1 MRRIDTQSDLRRA
14 MHDRPAFT
22 LVEMLVVIG
31 ILLAVTA
38 MVVVTFRPGEGD
50 KMRTAGR
57 IAQSAI
63 LGAKDRAIHAK
74 ERRGFRIILDPNDAN
89 VGIGFVYLQ
98 PLPKQVIGQ
107 PAGATMTVC
116 RPDADNNQN
125 GIDATQDTPIFLL
138 IDGADGQTIRN
149 LDVNGMMG
157 LLNTRIQIPSSNG
170 KLYTPVVQ
178 STTPPYYTQIVG
190 TRTMMTLTANVA
202 QTSMPFPNVVSLP
215 SADASASAEFDLDN
229 ELTPNQQIIPL
240 TSGIVIDLSPNRSS
254 QFAKADFMYSPRGM
268 INGPMASA
276 GLVSFLLRDVRD
288 VTEGI
293 DPANVAV
300 GVTHRE
306 NMIVTLNPQTG
317 HCQTYPIDQT
327 DVLDNATGNA
337 GLDGIADDLFHFA
350 RIGSAAGQ

>member
-1 MRRIDTQSDLRRA
+1 MRRIDTQTDLRRA
-14 MHDRPAFT
+14 MQDRPAFT
-22 LVEMLVVIG
+22 LVEMLVVIA

-74 ERRGFRIILDPNDAN
+74 ERRGFRIILQEMDPGDPLYQKI
-89 VGIGFVYLQ
+89 GTGFVYLQ

-107 PAGATMTVC
+107 PAGATLTVC
-116 RPDADNNQN
+116 RPDADNNQI
-125 GIDATQDTPIFLL
+125 GGDATQDTPIFLYV
-138 IDGADGQTIRN
+138 DGADGQTIRN
-149 LDVNGMMG
+149 LDVNGLMG

-190 TRTMMTLTANVA
+190 TRTLITLTANVE
-202 QTSMPFPNVVSLP
+202 QTSLPFPSAVSLTP
-215 SADASASAEFDLDN
+215 ADANASAEFDLGN
-229 ELTPNQQIIPL
+229 EFTPNQQIISLP
-240 TSGIVIDLSPNRSS
+240 SGIVIDLNPNRSS

-276 GLVSFLLRDVRD
+276 GLISFLLRDIRD
-288 VTEGI
+288 VTEGV

-300 GVTHRE
+300 GVSHRE

-327 DVLDNATGNA
+327 DA
-337 GLDGIADDLFHFA
+337 DGDFVADDLFHFA